1 MKDLKTL
8 CDGWD
13 DIQREEAK
21 LSSDLTI
28 QESVRQFFILYQT
41 FAPQLEETETIF
53 GPERRTHLI
62 EFQARL
68 QRFAE
73 WQQTNAG
80 ESIPKRHPTSKTT
93 E

>member
-8 CDGWD
+8 RDGWD
-13 DIQREEAK
+13 DIQKEEAK
-21 LSSDLTI
+21 LWSNLTI

-41 FAPQLEETETIF
+41 FAPQLKETEAIF
-53 GPERRTHLI
+53 GPERRAHLI

-73 WQQTNAG
+73 WQQTN
-80 ESIPKRHPTSKTT
+80 E
-93 E
+93 EE